1 MPRRFPGSVMRTAT
15 IAAALGL
22 ASLMSACV
30 HVSQRVW
37 YNGQALTSSNSY
49 YDFLAGDHSP
59 RTLRG
64 LYYSSDARLIGQSS
78 ARYPAFGHWW

>member
-1 MPRRFPGSVMRTAT
+1 MPTLTRSVVRVAA

-22 ASLMSACV
+22 ASLASACV

-49 YDFLAGDHSP
+49 SDFMAGDHSP

-64 LYYSSDARLIGQSS
+64 LYYSSDARFIGQPSP
-78 ARYPAFGHWW
+78 RYGTLGPWRW